1 MKIDALRAGQ
11 ELTRLTPRE
20 ETPEQEKTE
29 GFGDMLKAQLDRIQD
44 TQQKADDMSQSLILG
59 ETTDLHSVLL
69 AAEEARITLDAALQ
83 IRNKVIEAYKEITNM
98 QI

>member
-11 ELTRLTPRE
+11 ELTRLISRE
-20 ETPEQEKTE
+20 ETPEQEQSE
-29 GFGDMLKAQLDRIQD
+29 GFGDLLKAQLDRIQD
-44 TQQKADDMSQSLILG
+44 TQQKADEMTQSLILG